1 MDCPPST
8 DEVRVVLVVLVLA
21 SHRATGP
28 RPGWSGGS
36 ASQPKQPVAGAVWSP
51 QVRDGGPPA
60 GITTLDWTSSPLKP
74 ARWVSGLEV
83 PRQDLLAGTAE
94 WVCVDRRRRRAGAG
108 HESPRRIVLRDV
120 RRVQRGPAGL
130 PDRGR
135 PPALRCAAPAESRIV
150 ERGALIQSALSR
162 GVPAILVHCRDRDGG
177 VNGSTPGVRMAL
189 GCPGAVAGGGDDQ
202 DGVAGVAPGP

>member
-1 MDCPPST
+1 MLT
-8 DEVRVVLVVLVLA
+8 EGGDE
-21 SHRATGP
+21 
-28 RPGWSGGS
+28 PGQVTSPNGGS
-36 ASQPKQPVAGAVWSP
+36 SYVTYVAYS
-51 QVRDGGPPA
+51 
-60 GITTLDWTSSPLKP
+60 
-74 ARWVSGLEV
+74 
-83 PRQDLLAGTAE
+83 
-94 WVCVDRRRRRAGAG
+94 VD
-108 HESPRRIVLRDV
+108 P
-120 RRVQRGPAGL
+120 GL

-162 GVPAILVHCRDRDGG
+162 GVPAILVHCRDRDRG